1 MKILREPKYK
11 IISCDCGGVFIPEYA
26 DTAIFNLMSKGDT
39 RLCKCPFCRTS
50 HEVELDLVVPTT
62 NLEEPPLKVKVEA
75 LTDDGAIDIS
85 EFVKEIE
92 KQENVSG

>member
-26 DTAIFNLMSKGDT
+26 DTAVFSLMSKGDT

-50 HEVELDLVVPTT
+50 HDVEIDLDLVIPTT
-62 NLEEPPLKVKVEA
+62 NPEEPPPKVKV
-75 LTDDGAIDIS
+75 
-85 EFVKEIE
+85 
-92 KQENVSG
+92 